1 MNHGTLD
8 LGVAAVG
15 EKLLPFAVSL
25 LIALAVGIDRERRA
39 LEGENPMGVR
49 TFAVIGLLGSLAGKL
64 DSSAL
69 TFGMILLL
77 TVVTALGYHHSAEL
91 ALPRDI
97 GLTSEVTVGVVF
109 ALGYLAISDRLL
121 AAIMGVI
128 LATILYSKD
137 FLHTFSRD
145 TLRPSEITSAL
156 ILTVFAFV
164 FFPLFPNRFVDPWN
178 LFNPRQLGQ
187 IILIIACVE
196 FGGYIIGRLLG
207 LKMGALATGFLGG
220 LVSSTA
226 VFLNMAKLSKEGKVS
241 VYQALA
247 TCAAATV
254 ATLILFVG
262 IVNVMIPTLFVP
274 VGASAL
280 AAALIMSAFGVFSTK
295 NIPKKTLSE
304 PHEQWTLD
312 FRGVFKLSLFVI
324 FLLAFT
330 SAVKSYLGP
339 IAVQASSFLSG
350 LFELHGTAIA
360 AATMAASGKLEPTE
374 AIRSLLLAVSASLL
388 SKLILSWVMGA
399 WRFALLITMAILA
412 SVLTGSLLLVFLG
425 G

>member
-25 LIALAVGIDRERRA
+25 LIALAVGIDRERRTP
-39 LEGENPMGVR
+39 EGESPMGIR
-49 TFAVIGLLGSLAGKL
+49 TFAVIGLSGSLAGQL

-69 TFGMILLL
+69 TLGMILLL

-91 ALPRDI
+91 ALQRDI

-121 AAIMGVI
+121 AAIMGVL

-156 ILTVFAFV
+156 TLTVFAFV
-164 FFPLFPNRFVDPWN
+164 FLPLFPDRFLDPWN
-178 LFNPRQLGQ
+178 LFNPRQLGLV
-187 IILIIACVE
+187 ILIIACVE
-196 FGGYIIGRLLG
+196 FGGYIIVRLLG
-207 LKMGALATGFLGG
+207 SKMGALATGFLGG

-226 VFLNMAKLSKEGKVS
+226 VFLNMAKLSKEGKIP

-247 TCAAATV
+247 TCAATTV

-262 IVNVMIPTLFVP
+262 IVVVMIPTLFVP
-274 VGASAL
+274 VGASVL
-280 AAALIMSAFGVFSTK
+280 GAALTMAVFGVFSTN
-295 NIPKKTLSE
+295 NIPKKTFSE
-304 PHEQWTLD
+304 PYEVWTLD

-360 AATMAASGKLEPTE
+360 AATMALTGKLEPSE
-374 AIRSLLLAVSASLL
+374 AKRTLLLAVSASLI
-388 SKLILSWVMGA
+388 SKLFLSWVMGSC
-399 WRFALLITMAILA
+399 RFALLMTMAILA
-412 SVLTGSLLLVFLG
+412 ALITGCLLMGFLG
-425 G
+425 S